1 MGTFSVP
8 VEFGVRDRQRWVE
21 ISPLVGTGASITSLP
36 ATLLRELDVQ
46 VLFQQKFR
54 FGQGEVRRMNVGQT
68 WIRVEGREVVTL
80 VLIND
85 EGTQPLLG
93 AMALEGVFMG
103 VDPHARKPIP
113 VEGLMM

>member
-1 MGTFSVP
+1 M
-8 VEFGVRDRQRWVE
+8 
-21 ISPLVGTGASITSLP
+21 VGAGASITSLP

-80 VLIND
+80 VLFND

-93 AMALEGVFMG
+93 VMALEGVFMG
-103 VDPHARKPIP
+103 VDPHARRLIP